1 MKRIVLFLTT
11 NLAIVLVLSVS
22 MRLLGV
28 EPYLNE
34 QGLNLSALLVFAA
47 VIGMGGSFISLA
59 ISKWSAKRMT
69 GAVPIETP
77 TTPTEIWLVETVR
90 RQAEQVGIGMQ
101 YHFMERDRRF
111 VGHFAV
117 VVDFETD
124 PIRRIELG
132 MHATMHY
139 LAENR
144 HIFNL
149 FQFAAT
155 EKAFAPTLRQGAE
168 VGAADTM
175 RHIKEGMAEG
185 RFADAD
191 PWIVTQAVIGVT
203 NELARRCI
211 FARNDP
217 PDQVADAA
225 VQFCLRGLLGCADI
239 PSRADLVD
247 TAGDTDGGDTDGGAA
262 RGGRTAVVAGQ

>member
-1 MKRIVLFLTT
+1 M
-11 NLAIVLVLSVS
+11 
-22 MRLLGV
+22 
-28 EPYLNE
+28 E
-34 QGLNLSALLVFAA
+34 FAA
-47 VIGMGGSFISLA
+47 RRFAENGYHPTSVAEIVDELEVGKGVFYWYFS
-59 ISKWSAKRMT
+59 SK
-69 GAVPIETP
+69 EELFN
-77 TTPTEIWLVETVR
+77 EILRDSQYALRR
-90 RQAEQVGIGMQ
+90 RQQQLIGT
-101 YHFMERDRRF
+101 
-111 VGHFAV
+111 
-117 VVDFETD
+117 ETD
-124 PIRRIELG
+124 PVRRIELS
-132 MHATMHY
+132 MHATMNY

-155 EKAFAPTLRQGAE
+155 EKAFSPTLRQGAE